1 MPLIAWTLFL
11 IGRDGSNIKAT
22 RESKEVVQGRVA
34 DEKAR
39 RCKTSLFSRMMTS
52 PCQLW
57 REEVTK
63 RASRAEGLNAILK
76 SADDDA
82 S

>member
-1 MPLIAWTLFL
+1 
-11 IGRDGSNIKAT
+11 
-22 RESKEVVQGRVA
+22 
-34 DEKAR
+34 
-39 RCKTSLFSRMMTS
+39 MTS

-57 REEVTK
+57 RKEVSK